1 MRSRTLAEQSILSDD
16 DFLLEDDIFSERA
29 FSKPDTHNRKLKN
42 NNFFQQLPV
51 QVTLELASAEMSLG
65 ELNRMGEGDVIALD
79 RMVGEPLD
87 IRVNGALLGRGEVV
101 EVAGRYGVRLLEIES
116 ITLDGTSNE

>member
-1 MRSRTLAEQSILSDD
+1 MAEHNILQDE
-16 DFLLEDDIFSERA
+16 DFLLDDEFFAEEESYQPKA
-29 FSKPDTHNRKLKN
+29 QAKPVKDMS
-42 NNFFQQLPV
+42 FFHQLPV

-65 ELNRMGEGDVIALD
+65 ELTKMGEGDVVALD

-101 EVAGRYGVRLLEIES
+101 EVNGRYGVRLLEVEAIS
-116 ITLDGTSNE
+116 LTGAND

>member
-1 MRSRTLAEQSILSDD
+1 MLQDD
-16 DFLLEDDIFSERA
+16 DFLLDDNLFGEEEAVQEVSNP
-29 FSKPDTHNRKLKN
+29 KPVKDIS
-42 NNFFQQLPV
+42 FFHQLPV

-65 ELNRMGEGDVIALD
+65 ELTRMGEGDVVALD

-101 EVAGRYGVRLLEIES
+101 EVNGRYGVRLLEVEAIS
-116 ITLDGTSNE
+116 LTGAND

>member
-1 MRSRTLAEQSILSDD
+1 MSEQTLLQDE
-16 DFLLEDDIFSERA
+16 DFLLDDNLFDEGFEEEEIVKA
-29 FSKPDTHNRKLKN
+29 KPIKDIS
-42 NNFFQQLPV
+42 FFHQLPV

-65 ELNRMGEGDVIALD
+65 ELSRMGEGDVVALD

-101 EVAGRYGVRLLEIES
+101 EVNGRYGVRLLEVEAIS
-116 ITLDGTSNE
+116 LTGAND

>member
-1 MRSRTLAEQSILSDD
+1 MSEQTLLQDE
-16 DFLLEDDIFSERA
+16 DFLLDDNLFADEDVEQEAVKAKPVKDIS
-29 FSKPDTHNRKLKN
+29 
-42 NNFFQQLPV
+42 FFQQLPV

-65 ELNRMGEGDVIALD
+65 ELTRMGEGDVVALD

-101 EVAGRYGVRLLEIES
+101 EVNGRYGVRLLEVEAIS
-116 ITLDGTSNE
+116 LTGAND

>member
-1 MRSRTLAEQSILSDD
+1 MAEQNILQDE
-16 DFLLEDDIFSERA
+16 DFLLDDEFFSENSA
-29 FSKPDTHNRKLKN
+29 SAQPKPKKDMS
-42 NNFFQQLPV
+42 FFHQLPV

-65 ELNRMGEGDVIALD
+65 ELTQMGEGDVVALD

-101 EVAGRYGVRLLEIES
+101 EVNGRYGVRLLEVEAIS
-116 ITLDGTSNE
+116 LTGAND